1 MITLSAL
8 SVLSMLL
15 IPPSDSIGRPALA
28 PADTDA
34 DYRAVLEVGG
44 AGEVARRGGGAS
56 RGVTIAMETTPVEH
70 WLELESGVTQMWN
83 GPSRELSVDLLFKKP
98 WQWTRSVE
106 FMAGFGPQ
114 VAWASGGADHAT
126 SVSTE
131 VIADFM
137 FWGRSNVGWYLEPG
151 FTTSGFHGEQS
162 FGVSAGLIIGLR

>member
-1 MITLSAL
+1 MITFSAL

-15 IPPSDSIGRPALA
+15 IPPADSMARVPLA
-28 PADTDA
+28 PADTES

-44 AGEVARRGGGAS
+44 AGEVARSGGGAS
-56 RGVTIAMETTPVEH
+56 RGATIAVETTPIEH

-83 GPSRELSVDLLFKKP
+83 GASRELSVDLLFKKP
-98 WQWTRSVE
+98 WEWTRSVE
-106 FMAGFGPQ
+106 FMAGLGPQ
-114 VAWASGGADHAT
+114 VAWASGGTEHGT

-151 FTTSGFHGEQS
+151 FTTTGFHGEQS
-162 FGVSAGLIIGLR
+162 FGVSAGLIIGIR